1 MASEMAAID
10 LMSSTLYLQVCTV
23 SLSPACDDEL
33 MSSCLGSLSNEEL
46 AGFIMCVILNFIRKY
61 VIHVHCRS
69 VRDSP
74 WLLDEGWEGA
84 WLLDEG
90 WEGETVHGYWM
101 K

>member
-46 AGFIMCVILNFIRKY
+46 AGHLYQNVCHFKLHSQVCYTCTLQVSTRQSMAT
-61 VIHVHCRS
+61 
-69 VRDSP
+69 
-74 WLLDEGWEGA
+74 G
-84 WLLDEG
+84 
-90 WEGETVHGYWM
+90 
-101 K
+101 